1 MGGAPVDASRRDG
14 GELAARP
21 AEWVPTQSVTADDWL
36 RGMLAGSQFAAGELP
51 LPVVLRGIVATA
63 CTLIGARYGSLGL
76 LGADRDLEELSLV
89 GLSPE
94 EIARIGILP
103 HSRGVFAALIAGNA
117 PIRVPDVGSDPR
129 SCGFPEHHPPMSALL
144 GVPVRVRDETIA
156 ILYLAEPEDGEFS
169 DKDEAL
175 LSAVATAAGAAID
188 NARRLAEAR
197 RSKRWMQAS
206 TEITRHLL
214 TGDVADPLSLVASAA
229 AEIADADLVTVVVPF
244 GDGQRVRVEVAA
256 GLDAESTLV
265 GIEFPAASTLSG
277 QVIADGEPRL
287 IADLAA
293 EDKAAPAIP
302 PFYLGPSMMLPLAG
316 MHRVRGALCLGRVA
330 GRAVFTTADL
340 ETAAAFANHAA
351 LAMEISDARADR
363 SRVALLE
370 DRDRIA
376 RALNDDVIERLFS
389 AGMSLQLVLAQT
401 DSPAV
406 AQRLAHTVDDLDD
419 TIRQIRRS
427 VFALQARTQ
436 PPSLRDRLLAV
447 VADLTP
453 LLGFDP
459 SLHFDGPIDTM
470 IGDSLADDLTACLQ
484 EALRNVVGHA
494 NATRVDISIS
504 ASPLGQVTLVVSDDG
519 AEAQEPIRSGDL
531 SELRRR
537 AEQRGGTLSLTTVRP
552 RGGTE
557 LRWRSPA
564 P

>member
-1 MGGAPVDASRRDG
+1 M
-14 GELAARP
+14 
-21 AEWVPTQSVTADDWL
+21 ADDWL

-51 LPVVLRGIVATA
+51 LPVVLRRIVKTA
-63 CTLIGARYGSLGL
+63 CMLIGARYGSLGL

-89 GLSPE
+89 GLTAE
-94 EIARIGILP
+94 DVARIGVLP
-103 HSRGVFAALIAGNA
+103 HSQGVFAALIAGNA
-117 PIRVPDVGSDPR
+117 PVRLADVASDPR
-129 SCGFPEHHPPMSALL
+129 SYGFPEHHPPMNTFL

-156 ILYLAEPEDGEFS
+156 ILYLAEHDDGEFS
-169 DKDEAL
+169 DKDEDL
-175 LSAVATAAGAAID
+175 LSAVATAAGVAID
-188 NARRLAEAR
+188 NARRLADAR
-197 RSKRWMQAS
+197 RAKRWMQAS

-229 AEIADADLVTVVVPF
+229 AEIADADVVTVVVPV
-244 GDGQRVRVEVAA
+244 GDGQRVRVEVAT
-256 GLDAESTLV
+256 GLDAETALV
-265 GIEFPAASTLSG
+265 GVEFPAASTLSG

-293 EDKAAPAIP
+293 ENGAAPVVF

-316 MHRVRGALCLGRVA
+316 MHRVRGTLCLGRVA

-340 ETAAAFANHAA
+340 ETAGAFANHAA

-376 RALNDDVIERLFS
+376 RDLNDDVIERLFT

-406 AQRLAHTVDDLDD
+406 AQRLAYTVDHLDD

-436 PPSLRDRLLAV
+436 PASLRDRLLAV

-459 SLHFDGPIDTM
+459 SLHFDGPIDTV
-470 IGDSLADDLTACLQ
+470 IGDSLADDMTACLQ

-504 ASPLGQVTLVVSDDG
+504 AGPTGQVTVVVSDDG
-519 AEAQEPIRSGDL
+519 VVSQAPIRSSDL
-531 SELRRR
+531 SDLRRR
-537 AEQRGGTLSLTTVRP
+537 AEQRGGTLSVTPVRP

-557 LRWRSPA
+557 LRWRTPA